1 VPSFDALRRRSDIE
15 LVAAYTQPD
24 RPAGRGRRVV
34 ENPVKRAARAAGIAI
49 EQPEHLHGAATH
61 TRFCAYRADLLVVAA
76 YGLLLPD
83 AFIAK
88 PLVALNVH
96 ASLLPRW
103 RGAAPIQ
110 RALLA
115 GDRTTGISIM
125 RVVRKLD
132 AGPVWLMRACAI
144 EPDDTGGTL
153 HDKLA
158 ALGAQALDAALDDLV
173 TNRAVET
180 EQNEELAT
188 YAAKLTAADR
198 DLDWR
203 RPAAELA
210 RQVRALNP
218 APGALATLGGHVI
231 KVVRGH
237 VLAERAANAAGSIL
251 RATREGIAIA
261 TGDDVYVI
269 DELQPAGR
277 QRMSAAEFVNGY
289 RAWL

>member
-1 VPSFDALRRRSDIE
+1 VPSFDALRMRADIQ

-24 RPAGRGRRVV
+24 RPAGRGRRVL
-34 ENPVKRAARAAGIAI
+34 ESPVKRAARAAGVAI
-49 EQPEHLHGAATH
+49 EQPEHLRSADTQA
-61 TRFCAYRADLLVVAA
+61 RFHAYRPDLLVVAA

-83 AFIAK
+83 AFIAR
-88 PLVALNVH
+88 PVVALNVH

-132 AGPVWLMRACAI
+132 AGPVWLMRTCAI

-158 ALGAQALDAALDDLV
+158 ALGAQALAAALDDLAADR
-173 TNRAVET
+173 TLET
-180 EQNEELAT
+180 EQNEELVT
-188 YAAKLTAADR
+188 YAAKLSAADR
-198 DLDWR
+198 DLDWG
-203 RPAAELA
+203 RPAVELA
-210 RQVRALNP
+210 RQVRALDP
-218 APGALATLGGHVI
+218 APGALATFGSHVV
-231 KVVRGH
+231 KVLRGH
-237 VLAERAANAAGSIL
+237 VGAERTNHAAGSVL
-251 RATREGIAIA
+251 RATRDGIAIA
-261 TGDDVYVI
+261 TGEDVYVI

-289 RAWL
+289 SGWL